1 MIEILYKYVL
11 QILLIMSVP
20 DNFKSIIHDFVVDLS
35 TTFPEFSDKWQ
46 KWTNATTEQNKELFD
61 YCLTVFPERFFD
73 IMYQNVEIFDA
84 KSDTNVKFLPD
95 VDFKTLYNCEGVSEN
110 TKKTIWKYLQLL
122 LFNVIGSVDDKT
134 KFGDAASI
142 FDGIDENVLQEKLK
156 ETMAGIGDFFK
167 EANTAGEEQGQGQG
181 QGDKH
186 EFTFGPEDGMPN
198 MEGIHEH
205 LKGIFDGKIGKLAK
219 ELAEE
224 ISSDFNDLVG
234 DTPENTQDVL
244 KNLMKNPKKMMGLVK
259 KVGDRLTEKMD
270 SGEISKEEIMK
281 EAGDIMAKMKE
292 MGGGADK
299 LNELFKQFAGKNMRV
314 DTNAME
320 RMTKKEEIK
329 ERMRKKMEAN
339 KATMEKSTEP
349 NNYVYRVPGEEQAR
363 SSAQQ
368 KIDDEKLIAELENDK
383 PKVKKTKKNKKGK
396 DKK

>member
-1 MIEILYKYVL
+1 MAN
-11 QILLIMSVP
+11 M
-20 DNFKSIIHDFVVDLS
+20 DNFKSIIHDFTLDLT
-35 TTFPEFSDKWQ
+35 TTFPEFSHFWT
-46 KWTNATTEQNKELFD
+46 KWTNATDDEYKTLFE
-61 YCLTVFPERFFD
+61 YCITVFPERFFD
-73 IMYQNVEIFDA
+73 IMYQNAEIFDM
-84 KSDTNVKFLPD
+84 KNETNVLFLPD
-95 VDFKTLYNCEGVSEN
+95 VNFKVLYNCEGVSEN

-122 LFNVIGSVDDKT
+122 LFNVIGSVDDKS

-142 FDGIDENVLQEKLK
+142 FDGIDENMLQDKLK
-156 ETMAGIGDFFK
+156 ETMAGLGDFFK
-167 EANTAGEEQGQGQG
+167 KMEKDGEGKGEGGGEE
-181 QGDKH
+181 KH
-186 EFTFGPEDGMPN
+186 EFTFNPEDGIPN
-198 MEGIHEH
+198 LDEVNEH

-234 DTPENTQDVL
+234 DATEGEGTTQDVL

-259 KVGDRLTEKMD
+259 KVGDRLTQKMD

-299 LNELFKQFAGKNMRV
+299 LNDLFKQFAGKGMRM
-314 DTNAME
+314 DTNAMD

-339 KATMEKSTEP
+339 KAVLEKGAEP
-349 NNYVYRVPGEEQAR
+349 NNFVYRVPGEEQAR

-368 KIDDEKLIAELENDK
+368 KLDDEKLIAEFENVK
-383 PKVKKTKKNKKGK
+383 EPKKVQKKKDKNKKIK
-396 DKK
+396 

>member
-1 MIEILYKYVL
+1 
-11 QILLIMSVP
+11 MSVP
-20 DNFKSIIHDFVVDLS
+20 DNFKSIVHDFTVDLS
-35 TTFPEFSDKWQ
+35 TTFPEFSDKWR
-46 KWTNATTEQNKELFD
+46 KWTDATPEECKELFD

-84 KSDTNVKFLPD
+84 KSDTNTKFLPD
-95 VDFKTLYNCEGVSEN
+95 VDFKTLYNCDGVSEN
-110 TKKTIWKYLQLL
+110 TKKTIWKYLQLI
-122 LFNVIGSVDDKT
+122 LFNVIGSIDDKT

-167 EANTAGEEQGQGQG
+167 EANNAAGEGEGEGQGE
-181 QGDKH
+181 KH

-224 ISSDFNDLVG
+224 ISGDFNDLVG

-314 DTNAME
+314 DTNAMD

-339 KATMEKSTEP
+339 KATMEKGAEP
-349 NNYVYRVPGEEQAR
+349 NSYVYRVPGEEQAR

-368 KIDDEKLIAELENDK
+368 KIDDEKLIAELGNLEK
-383 PKVKKTKKNKKGK
+383 SVHSKVKKTDGKKKNDKGK
-396 DKK
+396 NKNTDKK

>member
-1 MIEILYKYVL
+1 MAN
-11 QILLIMSVP
+11 M
-20 DNFKSIIHDFVVDLS
+20 DNFKSIIHDFTLDLT
-35 TTFPEFSDKWQ
+35 TTFPEFSHFWT
-46 KWTNATTEQNKELFD
+46 KWTSATDDEYKTLFE
-61 YCLTVFPERFFD
+61 YCITVFPERFFD
-73 IMYQNVEIFDA
+73 IMYQNVEIFDM
-84 KSDTNVKFLPD
+84 KNETNVLFLPD
-95 VDFKTLYNCEGVSEN
+95 VNFKVLYNCEGVSEN

-122 LFNVIGSVDDKT
+122 LFNVIGSVDDKS

-142 FDGIDENVLQEKLK
+142 FDGIDENMLQDKLK
-156 ETMAGIGDFFK
+156 ETMAGLGDFFK
-167 EANTAGEEQGQGQG
+167 KMEKDGEGKGEGGGEE
-181 QGDKH
+181 KH
-186 EFTFGPEDGMPN
+186 EFTFNPEDGIPN
-198 MEGIHEH
+198 LDEVNEH

-234 DTPENTQDVL
+234 DATEGEGTTQDVL

-259 KVGDRLTEKMD
+259 KVGDRLTQKMD

-299 LNELFKQFAGKNMRV
+299 LNDLFKQFAGKGMRM
-314 DTNAME
+314 DTNAMD

-339 KATMEKSTEP
+339 KAVLEKGAEP
-349 NNYVYRVPGEEQAR
+349 NNFVYRVPGEEQAR

-368 KIDDEKLIAELENDK
+368 KLDDEKLIAEFENVK
-383 PKVKKTKKNKKGK
+383 EPKKVQKKKDKNKKIK
-396 DKK
+396 

>member
-1 MIEILYKYVL
+1 MAN
-11 QILLIMSVP
+11 M
-20 DNFKSIIHDFVVDLS
+20 DNFKSIIHDFTLDLT
-35 TTFPEFSDKWQ
+35 TTFPEFSHFWT
-46 KWTNATTEQNKELFD
+46 KWTNATDDEYKTLFE
-61 YCLTVFPERFFD
+61 YCITVFPERFFD
-73 IMYQNVEIFDA
+73 IMYQNAEIFDL
-84 KSDTNVKFLPD
+84 KNETNVLFLPD
-95 VDFKTLYNCEGVSEN
+95 VNFKVLYNCEGVSEN

-122 LFNVIGSVDDKT
+122 LFNVIGSVDDKS

-142 FDGIDENVLQEKLK
+142 FDGIDENMLQDKLK
-156 ETMAGIGDFFK
+156 ETMAGLGDFFK
-167 EANTAGEEQGQGQG
+167 KMEKDGEEKGEGG
-181 QGDKH
+181 GEEKH
-186 EFTFGPEDGMPN
+186 EFTFNPEDGIPN
-198 MEGIHEH
+198 LDEVNEH

-234 DTPENTQDVL
+234 DATEGEGTTQDVL

-259 KVGDRLTEKMD
+259 KVGDRLTQKMD

-299 LNELFKQFAGKNMRV
+299 LNDLFKQFAGKGMRM
-314 DTNAME
+314 DTNAMD

-339 KATMEKSTEP
+339 KAVLEKGAEP
-349 NNYVYRVPGEEQAR
+349 NNFVYRVPGEEQAR

-368 KIDDEKLIAELENDK
+368 KLDDEKLIAEFENIK
-383 PKVKKTKKNKKGK
+383 EPKKVPKKK
-396 DKK
+396 DKSKKIK

>member
-1 MIEILYKYVL
+1 
-11 QILLIMSVP
+11 MSIP
-20 DNFKSIIHDFVVDLS
+20 ENFKSIVHDFAIDLS
-35 TTFPEFSDKWQ
+35 TTFPEFSDKWR
-46 KWTNATTEQNKELFD
+46 KWTDATPEECKELFD

-73 IMYQNVEIFDA
+73 IMYQNVEIFDVG
-84 KSDTNVKFLPD
+84 SDANTHFLPG
-95 VDFKTLYNCEGVSEN
+95 VDFKTLYNCDGVSEN
-110 TKKTIWKYLQLL
+110 TKKTIWKYLQLI
-122 LFNVIGSVDDKT
+122 LFNVIGSIDDKT

-156 ETMAGIGDFFK
+156 ETMEGIGDFFK
-167 EANTAGEEQGQGQG
+167 QANTNTGENKRD
-181 QGDKH
+181 GDGDGDGEKH
-186 EFTFGPEDGMPN
+186 EFTFGPDDGMPN

-205 LKGIFDGKIGKLAK
+205 LKGVFDGKIGKLAK

-224 ISSDFNDLVG
+224 ISGDFNDLVG
-234 DTPENTQDVL
+234 DTSETTQDVL

-259 KVGDRLTEKMD
+259 KVGDRLTERMD
-270 SGEISKEEIMK
+270 SGDISKEEIMK

-314 DTNAME
+314 DTNAMD

-339 KATMEKSTEP
+339 KATMEKGAEP
-349 NNYVYRVPGEEQAR
+349 NSYVYRVPGEQQAR

-368 KIDDEKLIAELENDK
+368 KIDDDKLIAELGNLDK
-383 PKVKKTKKNKKGK
+383 SAKNKKNKKNK
-396 DKK
+396 ENKEKVKN

>member
-1 MIEILYKYVL
+1 
-11 QILLIMSVP
+11 MSVP
-20 DNFKSIIHDFVVDLS
+20 ENFKSIIHDFTVDLS
-35 TTFPEFSDKWQ
+35 TTFPEFSDKWR
-46 KWTNATTEQNKELFD
+46 KWTDATPEECKELFD

-73 IMYQNVEIFDA
+73 IMYQNVEIFDVG
-84 KSDTNVKFLPD
+84 SDTNTKFLPD

-110 TKKTIWKYLQLL
+110 TKKTIWKYLQLI
-122 LFNVIGSVDDKT
+122 LFNVIGSIDDKT

-167 EANTAGEEQGQGQG
+167 EASQGQGQG
-181 QGDKH
+181 EGQGESEKH
-186 EFTFGPEDGMPN
+186 EFTFGPEDGMPD

-205 LKGIFDGKIGKLAK
+205 LKGVFDGKIGKLAK

-224 ISSDFNDLVG
+224 ISGDFNDLVG

-299 LNELFKQFAGKNMRV
+299 LNDLFKQFAGKNMRV
-314 DTNAME
+314 DTNAMD

-339 KATMEKSTEP
+339 KATMEKGTEP
-349 NNYVYRVPGEEQAR
+349 NSYVYRVPGEEQAR

-368 KIDDEKLIAELENDK
+368 KIDDEKLIAELGNLE
-383 PKVKKTKKNKKGK
+383 PKVKKNKKDKNKNKDKTKK
-396 DKK
+396 

>member
-1 MIEILYKYVL
+1 
-11 QILLIMSVP
+11 MSVP
-20 DNFKSIIHDFVVDLS
+20 DNFKSIIHDFTVDLS
-35 TTFPEFSDKWQ
+35 TTFPEFSDKWR
-46 KWTNATTEQNKELFD
+46 KWTDATPEECKELFE

-73 IMYQNVEIFDA
+73 IMYQNVEIFEA
-84 KSDTNVKFLPD
+84 KNDTNTKFLPD
-95 VDFKTLYNCEGVSEN
+95 VDFKTLYNCDGVSEN
-110 TKKTIWKYLQLL
+110 TKKTIWKYLQLI
-122 LFNVIGSVDDKT
+122 LFNVIGSIDDKT

-167 EANTAGEEQGQGQG
+167 EANNAAGQGEG
-181 QGDKH
+181 EGEKH

-224 ISSDFNDLVG
+224 ISGDFNDLVG

-314 DTNAME
+314 DTNAMD

-339 KATMEKSTEP
+339 KATMEKGAEP
-349 NNYVYRVPGEEQAR
+349 NSYVYRVPGEEQAR

-368 KIDDEKLIAELENDK
+368 KIDDDKLIAELGNLEK
-383 PKVKKTKKNKKGK
+383 PVHSKVKKTDGKKKNDKGK
-396 DKK
+396 NKNTDKK

>member
-1 MIEILYKYVL
+1 
-11 QILLIMSVP
+11 MSVP
-20 DNFKSIIHDFVVDLS
+20 ENFKSIIHDFTVDLS
-35 TTFPEFSDKWQ
+35 TTFPEFSDKWR
-46 KWTNATTEQNKELFD
+46 KWTDATPEECKELFD

-73 IMYQNVEIFDA
+73 IMYQNVEIFDVG
-84 KSDTNVKFLPD
+84 SDTNTNFLPD

-110 TKKTIWKYLQLL
+110 TKKTIWKYLQLI
-122 LFNVIGSVDDKT
+122 LFNVIGSIDDKT

-167 EANTAGEEQGQGQG
+167 EASQGQGQG
-181 QGDKH
+181 EGQGESEKH
-186 EFTFGPEDGMPN
+186 EFTFGPEDGMPD

-205 LKGIFDGKIGKLAK
+205 LKGVFDGKIGKLAK

-224 ISSDFNDLVG
+224 ISGEFNDLVG

-299 LNELFKQFAGKNMRV
+299 LNDLFKQFAGKNMRV
-314 DTNAME
+314 DTNAMD

-339 KATMEKSTEP
+339 KATMEKGTEP
-349 NNYVYRVPGEEQAR
+349 NSYVYRVPGEEQAR

-368 KIDDEKLIAELENDK
+368 KIDDEKLIAELGNLE
-383 PKVKKTKKNKKGK
+383 PKVKKNKKDKNKNKDKTKK
-396 DKK
+396 

>member
-1 MIEILYKYVL
+1 
-11 QILLIMSVP
+11 MSVP
-20 DNFKSIIHDFVVDLS
+20 ENFKSIIHDFTVDLS
-35 TTFPEFSDKWQ
+35 TTFPEFSDKWR
-46 KWTNATTEQNKELFD
+46 KWTDATPEECKELFD

-73 IMYQNVEIFDA
+73 IMYQNVEIFDVG
-84 KSDTNVKFLPD
+84 SDTNTNFLPD

-110 TKKTIWKYLQLL
+110 TKKTIWKYLQLI
-122 LFNVIGSVDDKT
+122 LFNVIGSIDDKT

-167 EANTAGEEQGQGQG
+167 EASQGQGQG
-181 QGDKH
+181 EGQGESEKH
-186 EFTFGPEDGMPN
+186 EFTFGPEDGMPD

-205 LKGIFDGKIGKLAK
+205 LKGVFDGKIGKLAK

-224 ISSDFNDLVG
+224 ISGDFNDLVG

-299 LNELFKQFAGKNMRV
+299 LNDLFKQFAGKNMRV
-314 DTNAME
+314 DTNAMD

-339 KATMEKSTEP
+339 KATMEKGTEP
-349 NNYVYRVPGEEQAR
+349 NSYVYRVPGEEQAR

-368 KIDDEKLIAELENDK
+368 KIDDEKLIAELGNLE
-383 PKVKKTKKNKKGK
+383 PKVKKNKKDKNKNKDKTKK
-396 DKK
+396 

>member
-1 MIEILYKYVL
+1 
-11 QILLIMSVP
+11 
-20 DNFKSIIHDFVVDLS
+20 
-35 TTFPEFSDKWQ
+35 
-46 KWTNATTEQNKELFD
+46 
-61 YCLTVFPERFFD
+61 
-73 IMYQNVEIFDA
+73 MYQNAEIFDL
-84 KSDTNVKFLPD
+84 KNETNVLFLPD
-95 VDFKTLYNCEGVSEN
+95 VNFKVLYNCEGVSEN

-122 LFNVIGSVDDKT
+122 LFNVIGSVDDKS

-142 FDGIDENVLQEKLK
+142 FDGIDENMLQDKLK
-156 ETMAGIGDFFK
+156 ETMAGLGDFFK
-167 EANTAGEEQGQGQG
+167 KMEKDGEEKGEGG
-181 QGDKH
+181 GEEKH
-186 EFTFGPEDGMPN
+186 EFTFNPEDGIPN
-198 MEGIHEH
+198 LDEVNEH

-234 DTPENTQDVL
+234 DATEGEGTTQDVL

-259 KVGDRLTEKMD
+259 KVGDRLTQKMD

-299 LNELFKQFAGKNMRV
+299 LNDLFKQFAGKGMRM
-314 DTNAME
+314 DTNAMD

-339 KATMEKSTEP
+339 KAVLEKGAEP
-349 NNYVYRVPGEEQAR
+349 NNFVYRVPGEEQAR

-368 KIDDEKLIAELENDK
+368 KLDDEKLIAEFENVK
-383 PKVKKTKKNKKGK
+383 EPKKVQKKKDKNKKIK
-396 DKK
+396 

>member
-1 MIEILYKYVL
+1 
-11 QILLIMSVP
+11 MSVP
-20 DNFKSIIHDFVVDLS
+20 DNFKSIIHDFAVDLS

-46 KWTNATTEQNKELFD
+46 KWTDATPEQCKELFD

-167 EANTAGEEQGQGQG
+167 EANAAGQGEGEG

-224 ISSDFNDLVG
+224 ISGDFNDLVG

-314 DTNAME
+314 DTNAMD

-339 KATMEKSTEP
+339 KATMEKGAEP
-349 NNYVYRVPGEEQAR
+349 NSYVYRVPGEEQAR

-368 KIDDEKLIAELENDK
+368 KIDDEKLIAELGNLEKDK
-383 PKVKKTKKNKKGK
+383 PKVKKTDGKKKNDKGK
-396 DKK
+396 NKNTDKK